1 MDFHVFFFTTTASL
15 LCVLIF
21 LINYTKKKN
30 NNQKAP
36 VAPPP
41 SAPGAW
47 PIIGHLHLLNSVEPP
62 HLLLAKM
69 ADKYGPI
76 FTVNLGVHLAL
87 VVSDGNI
94 AKECLTTNDKVF
106 ASRPKSLAGELL
118 GYNYAMF
125 GVSPY
130 GSHWRQ
136 FRKMAVLQL
145 LSTRR
150 LEILSYVREAELMT
164 SLNDMY
170 RFWSTSSNNNS
181 CFNMK
186 EWFASLAL
194 NTIIRLLYGKRYS
207 SDDQEGLN
215 TFKTLREFIDSLGTF
230 VISDAIPFL
239 KWLDLGGNVKS
250 MKKSAKDMDNIL
262 QNWLD
267 EHKQRRRNNQVEI
280 KPEEQDF
287 TDVMISLLQDAS
299 PEDLSFYS
307 ADTVNKATC
316 LVYFLHLISFKFI
329 QSKLKSRIS

>member
-1 MDFHVFFFTTTASL
+1 MDIHVFFTTTASL
-15 LCVLIF
+15 FGAFTSIF
-21 LINYTKKKN
+21 LLFCGLFFTYRNKKHQNTK
-30 NNQKAP
+30 AL
-36 VAPPP
+36 APPQ
-41 SAPGAW
+41 APGAW

-62 HLLLAKM
+62 HLLLAAM

-94 AKECLTTNDKVF
+94 VKECLTTSDKVF

-130 GSHWRQ
+130 GAHWRQ

-150 LEILSYVREAELMT
+150 LEILGYVRESELRA

-170 RFWSTSSNNNS
+170 RFWSLKSSS
-181 CFNMK
+181 GKTCSSNMK

-207 SDDQEGLN
+207 SDDEEGAK

-230 VISDAIPFL
+230 VLSDAIPFL
-239 KWLDLGGNVKS
+239 KWLDLGGKVKS
-250 MKKSAKDMDNIL
+250 MKKSAKDMDCIL
-262 QNWLD
+262 QTWLD
-267 EHKQRRRNNQVEI
+267 EHKTRRQNSKVEMR
-280 KPEEQDF
+280 PEEQDF
-287 TDVMISLLQDAS
+287 TDVMISLLEDAS
-299 PEDLSFYS
+299 PEDLSCDRHFFWEPQ
-307 ADTVNKATC
+307 TRQRG
-316 LVYFLHLISFKFI
+316 H
-329 QSKLKSRIS
+329 